1 MWNFSERHRVF
12 SGFCFWSHV
21 WIIFED
27 DIHYYTGNYETFSS
41 WNHISCLMLY
51 FKLLPLQKFFFAWNA
66 HKRGFCFLHSSKKT
80 VCSSTGCVKYRL
92 IHSNWMTPN
101 GLWITSCMKQS
112 LIFIR
117 TSCELDKNWAGFS
130 REFHLKTQERRKF
143 PTIHWN
149 FSRIRWAHKTK
160 LDQIVKLLVE
170 EER

>member
-1 MWNFSERHRVF
+1 MIYIIIQVIMKHFPAEITFLVWCYTLNF
-12 SGFCFWSHV
+12 
-21 WIIFED
+21 
-27 DIHYYTGNYETFSS
+27 Y
-41 WNHISCLMLY
+41 LY
-51 FKLLPLQKFFFAWNA
+51 KSFFFAWNA

-80 VCSSTGCVKYRL
+80 VCSSTGCVKCRL